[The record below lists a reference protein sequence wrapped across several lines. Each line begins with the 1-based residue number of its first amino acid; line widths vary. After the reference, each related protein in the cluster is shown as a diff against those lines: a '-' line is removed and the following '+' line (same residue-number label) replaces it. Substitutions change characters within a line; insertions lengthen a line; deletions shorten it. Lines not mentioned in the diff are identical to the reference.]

1 MHRKTP
7 KLSRGSAPRPRAC
20 AAGAGAG
27 AFIYYIK
34 YNIYNIM
41 DIVKLIQQTER
52 RAKAEAELAKY
63 KNTPELQR

>member
-1 MHRKTP
+1 
-7 KLSRGSAPRPRAC
+7 
-20 AAGAGAG
+20 
-27 AFIYYIK
+27 
-34 YNIYNIM
+34 M